1 MTCQSLDG
9 TFSADEFTW
18 FSVLRHFLEYDRN
31 FHHHSLVS
39 DLPCR
44 CLSTPSMAMQALSK
58 ILQSWQCWWP
68 FWPFLS
74 YSFFLS
80 EFLSSSLLD
89 WLLFWFNYY
98 INAVQCISWIEN
110 GSFWEQQKNKSLQQI
125 LHCRNRYK
133 IPNFAQRNCQCDN
146 FNFPY
151 NSWRRCLLDAVDG

>member
-58 ILQSWQCWWP
+58 TFAVMTVLTILTFLKLFILP
-68 FWPFLS
+68 FRVPFFQFTGLVA
-74 YSFFLS
+74 
-80 EFLSSSLLD
+80 LL
-89 WLLFWFNYY
+89 
-98 INAVQCISWIEN
+98 V
-110 GSFWEQQKNKSLQQI
+110 
-125 LHCRNRYK
+125 
-133 IPNFAQRNCQCDN
+133 
-146 FNFPY
+146 
-151 NSWRRCLLDAVDG
+151 